1 MTGYNSDADNDPKR
15 KLRPPMTNTDKL
27 KQLIIDVF
35 VLDPEQFRFD
45 LRREEIDTWDSLGVV
60 SLAVGVQET
69 FGYHFTPEEA
79 VSVQS
84 VGDVI
89 RILETKGI
97 KFNQ

>member
-1 MTGYNSDADNDPKR
+1 
-15 KLRPPMTNTDKL
+15 MTNQDKL
-27 KQLIIDVF
+27 KQLFVDVF
-35 VLDPEQFRFD
+35 VIEPETFRLD
-45 LRREEIDTWDSLGVV
+45 LRRDEIDTWDSLGVV

-89 RILETKGI
+89 RILKSRGI
-97 KFNQ
+97 EF